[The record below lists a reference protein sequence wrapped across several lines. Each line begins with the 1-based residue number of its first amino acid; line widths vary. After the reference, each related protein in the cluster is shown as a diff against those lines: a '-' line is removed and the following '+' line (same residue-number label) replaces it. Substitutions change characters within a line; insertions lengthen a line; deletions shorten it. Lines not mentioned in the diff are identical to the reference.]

1 MPKPKDVHYYAHS
14 KKELK
19 LTKPDKEENNDFT
32 GHFQKIHA
40 ASKNKQIQETWE
52 QPKQQDSSQ
61 SHHR

>member
-19 LTKPDKEENNDFT
+19 LMKPDKEENNDFT

-40 ASKNKQIQETWE
+40 ASKNKQIQET
-52 QPKQQDSSQ
+52 
-61 SHHR
+61 